1 MTIEIVATIIA
12 ILATVPVITFLVLFF
27 IFKARTK
34 KTTRSIQLAADFSAL
49 FFIISVS
56 TLFYILFE
64 NHFIP
69 WIVVSYLIVLLIVL
83 FYQYVKKEEIIINR
97 ALRIVWRIGFIMM
110 FMLYVL
116 LFLLAIIDF
125 KN

>member
-49 FFIISVS
+49 FFIIAVS

-83 FYQYVKKEEIIINR
+83 FYQYVKNEEIIINR

-116 LFLLAIIDF
+116 LFLITIIV
-125 KN
+125 

>member
-12 ILATVPVITFLVLFF
+12 ILATVPVITFLILFF

-34 KTTRSIQLAADFSAL
+34 KTIRSIQLAADFSAL
-49 FFIISVS
+49 FFIIAVS
-56 TLFYILFE
+56 ALFYILFE

-83 FYQYVKKEEIIINR
+83 FYQYVKNEEIIINR

-116 LFLLAIIDF
+116 LFLITIIV
-125 KN
+125 

>member
-12 ILATVPVITFLVLFF
+12 ILATVPVITFLILFF

-49 FFIISVS
+49 FFIIAVS

-83 FYQYVKKEEIIINR
+83 FYQYVKNEEIIINR

-116 LFLLAIIDF
+116 LFLITIIV
-125 KN
+125 

>member
-83 FYQYVKKEEIIINR
+83 FYQYVKNEEIIINR

-116 LFLLAIIDF
+116 LFLITIIV
-125 KN
+125 

>member
-34 KTTRSIQLAADFSAL
+34 KTIRSIQLAADFSAL

-83 FYQYVKKEEIIINR
+83 FYQYVKNEEIIINR

-116 LFLLAIIDF
+116 LFLITIIV
-125 KN
+125 